1 MISDKAPG
9 EDARGADQAPRGRV
23 TDAAAEG
30 ASHRSGFVWSLVDQG
45 FSSATSF
52 LFMAVAARA
61 LGPAGLGTVA
71 LGYTAFLIVLGLER
85 SLIVNPLLARVSASS
100 TTPGQAL
107 RAASSTTLAMGSV
120 AVFIAFSVGLLT
132 TGPLARG
139 LLVFAPWM
147 VPALLQ
153 ALLRAWLYRE
163 KRGRTAALSNAV
175 WLVVLIGAVAA
186 GLRESVAA
194 VVAAWGL
201 GGCVALV
208 VAVAGTRSVG
218 LARPR
223 AAAAWFVGE
232 AAAVGGWLTGSSI
245 VYSAA
250 AYARVAGISSIL
262 GTAALGGFRVVETA
276 FAPVSLV
283 GPALMNPGLPMMRQ
297 VVERRPLD
305 AWNLALK
312 ISGLSIG
319 LVGAYVAAVT
329 LGQDLVFLV
338 FGETFRAY
346 QSLIIPVALGQ
357 VVLGAGTG
365 FTILLMAARRM
376 REIALVVLIHSSL
389 ALVLGLSL
397 ALATGLEG
405 AAWGFAAA
413 EVPPLA
419 VLIALARRV
428 RTEGALPFTPTPTA
442 SPRGSETSNVAIG
455 R

>member
-1 MISDKAPG
+1 MTSDPAPG
-9 EDARGADQAPRGRV
+9 EDARRADEAPRGGAE
-23 TDAAAEG
+23 DAADRD

-71 LGYTAFLIVLGLER
+71 LGYAAFLIVLGLER

-100 TTPGQAL
+100 TTPVQAL
-107 RAASSTTLAMGSV
+107 RAALSTTLAIGSV
-120 AVFIAFSVGLLT
+120 AVFTVLTVALLT
-132 TGPLARG
+132 TGPLAEG

-147 VPALLQ
+147 VPALLH

-163 KRGRTAALSNAV
+163 ERGRTAAVSNAV
-175 WLVVLIGAVAA
+175 WLVVLIGAAAA
-186 GLRESVAA
+186 GLRESDAA
-194 VVAAWGL
+194 VVAAWGI
-201 GGCVALV
+201 GGCAALV
-208 VAVAGTRSVG
+208 VVASGTRSVG

-223 AAAAWFVGE
+223 GAAAWFVGE
-232 AAAVGGWLTGSSI
+232 AAAVGSWLAGSSI
-245 VYSAA
+245 AYSAA

-262 GTAALGGFRVVETA
+262 GTAALGGFRAVETA

-283 GPALMNPGLPMMRQ
+283 GPALMNPGLPMMRDI
-297 VVERRPLD
+297 VERRPSD

-312 ISGLSIG
+312 ISGLSFG
-319 LVGAYVAAVT
+319 LVGAYVAVVT

-338 FGETFRAY
+338 FGERFRAY
-346 QSLIIPVALGQ
+346 QSLIVPVALGQ

-376 REIALVVLIHSSL
+376 RDIGLVVLTQSSL
-389 ALVLGLSL
+389 VLVLGLSL
-397 ALATGLEG
+397 ALAAGLEG

-413 EVPPLA
+413 EVPSLA
-419 VLIALARRV
+419 VLVALARRV
-428 RTEGALPFTPTPTA
+428 RLEAPLPVTSPATP
-442 SPRGSETSNVAIG
+442 SPRGSERSNVATG

>member
-1 MISDKAPG
+1 M
-9 EDARGADQAPRGRV
+9 
-23 TDAAAEG
+23 
-30 ASHRSGFVWSLVDQG
+30 
-45 FSSATSF
+45 
-52 LFMAVAARA
+52 
-61 LGPAGLGTVA
+61 
-71 LGYTAFLIVLGLER
+71 GYAAFLIVLGLER

-100 TTPGQAL
+100 TTPEQAL
-107 RAASSTTLAMGSV
+107 RAALSMTLAMGCV
-120 AVFIAFSVGLLT
+120 AVFVAISVGLLT

-163 KRGRTAALSNAV
+163 KRGRTAAVSNAV

-186 GLRESVAA
+186 GLRESDAA

-201 GGCVALV
+201 GGCAALV
-208 VAVAGTRSVG
+208 VVVAGTRNVG
-218 LARPR
+218 LVRPR

-232 AAAVGGWLTGSSI
+232 AAAVGGWLAGSSI

-262 GTAALGGFRVVETA
+262 GTAALGGLRAVETA

-283 GPALMNPGLPMMRQ
+283 GPALMNPGLPMMRD
-297 VVERRPLD
+297 VVERRPSD

-312 ISGLSIG
+312 LSGLSFG
-319 LVGAYVAAVT
+319 LVGAYVVAVT

-357 VVLGAGTG
+357 VVLGASAG
-365 FTILLMAARRM
+365 FTILLIAARRM
-376 REIALVVLIHSSL
+376 REIALVVLVQSSL
-389 ALVLGLSL
+389 TLVLGLSL

-405 AAWGFAAA
+405 AAWGFAVA
-413 EVPPLA
+413 EVPSLA

-428 RTEGALPFTPTPTA
+428 QHTEGAMPFTPTPTA